1 MPVQFLTWVWY
12 LLLGAV
18 LTVLSIGAWIVI
30 SAIGAVI
37 AMISLGSAVAMLVG
51 LIATAWWNERE

>member
-1 MPVQFLTWVWY
+1 M
-12 LLLGAV
+12 
-18 LTVLSIGAWIVI
+18 LSIGAWIVI

>member
-1 MPVQFLTWVWY
+1 ML
-12 LLLGAV
+12 
-18 LTVLSIGAWIVI
+18 LSIGAWIVI

-37 AMISLGSAVAMLVG
+37 AIISLGSAVAMLVG

>member
-1 MPVQFLTWVWY
+1 M
-12 LLLGAV
+12 
-18 LTVLSIGAWIVI
+18 LSIGAWIVI

-51 LIATAWWNERE
+51 LIATAWLNERE

>member
-1 MPVQFLTWVWY
+1 ML
-12 LLLGAV
+12 
-18 LTVLSIGAWIVI
+18 LSIGAWIVI

-51 LIATAWWNERE
+51 LIATVWWNERE

>member
-1 MPVQFLTWVWY
+1 MQFLTWMWY
-12 LLLGAV
+12 LLLGTV

-30 SAIGAVI
+30 SAIGAAI

-51 LIATAWWNERE
+51 LIATEWWSNRE

>member
-1 MPVQFLTWVWY
+1 MQFLTWMWY
-12 LLLGAV
+12 LLLGTV

-30 SAIGAVI
+30 SAIGAAI

-51 LIATAWWNERE
+51 LIATEGWNSRE

>member
-1 MPVQFLTWVWY
+1 MLVQFLTWMWY
-12 LLLGAV
+12 LLLGTV
-18 LTVLSIGAWIVI
+18 LTLLSIGAWIVI

-51 LIATAWWNERE
+51 LVATAWWNERE

>member
-1 MPVQFLTWVWY
+1 MRYSLLSWMWH
-12 LLLGAV
+12 LLLGTV
-18 LTVLSIGAWIVI
+18 LTVLSVGAWIVI

-51 LIATAWWNERE
+51 LIATEWWNSRE

>member
-1 MPVQFLTWVWY
+1 ML
-12 LLLGAV
+12 
-18 LTVLSIGAWIVI
+18 LSIGAWIVI

-51 LIATAWWNERE
+51 LIATEWWNSRE